1 MLKVRVVPDG
11 FNVPLKKKNATEY
24 GHDRRAE
31 FVDTLA
37 EIGVN
42 LKAARTANRSAGWIE
57 TGVLSLFLPRGE
69 RLKKKSPHLL

>member
-1 MLKVRVVPDG
+1 MYLLR
-11 FNVPLKKKNATEY
+11 KKMQQNTDTS
-24 GHDRRAE
+24 GRGE
-31 FVDTLA
+31 FVETLA

-57 TGVLSLFLPRGE
+57 AAVLSLFLPRGE